1 MLLVTRNLSVLNGQK
16 IRLNFLQILSQ
27 PFCYL
32 ELSFIPLFP
41 HFLFYSEEKN
51 NPRAWVNCPSLLYY
65 KKERSF
71 EERKDGYKKHK
82 PKNYSNYKNLTK
94 RNNIQKCK
102 NRRNR
107 PQNQNK
113 EEEEKEKEGSLNL
126 FTGVWTK

>member
-1 MLLVTRNLSVLNGQK
+1 
-16 IRLNFLQILSQ
+16 
-27 PFCYL
+27 
-32 ELSFIPLFP
+32 
-41 HFLFYSEEKN
+41 
-51 NPRAWVNCPSLLYY
+51 VNCPSLLYY

-82 PKNYSNYKNLTK
+82 PKNSSNYKNLTK